1 MLGLDINSIVQ
12 IFALVLLLTYFMALV
27 VLLITQWNNNDIR
40 TVVTKQMKVF
50 VLLPAGG
57 LFALLIVALFQQAAG
72 PITLETVGLKFQG
85 ASGPIIFWLLCML
98 LIIYGINKLWEK

>member
-1 MLGLDINSIVQ
+1 MFGLDINYIVQ
-12 IFALVLLLTYFMALV
+12 IFALVLLLTYITALV
-27 VLLITQWNNNDIR
+27 VLLVTQWNNNDIR
-40 TVVTKQMKVF
+40 TIVTKQMKVF
-50 VLLPAGG
+50 VLFPAGG

-72 PITLETVGLKFQG
+72 PITLETGGLKFQG